1 MKQLD
6 LESEDERLIT
16 MLRALGNPA
25 RYRIFQELRQQETE
39 QSRSLGSILPLAQST
54 VSEHLRRLKDAGL
67 VTGEGERTTARYVVD
82 EDALAWFR
90 RAVETL

>member
-1 MKQLD
+1 MKQLNLD
-6 LESEDERLIT
+6 NEDERLVV

-25 RYRIFQELRQQETE
+25 RYRIFQELRQQETV
-39 QSRSLGSILPLAQST
+39 QSRPLGSILPLAQST
-54 VSEHLRRLKDAGL
+54 VSEHVRRLKDAGL
-67 VTGEGERTTARYVVD
+67 VTGESETAHARYVVD